1 MKPEISLLVLGMM
14 LLPTPTQGSASLR
27 LNAFERA
34 KRRQLQNVAESLGLD
49 PSVIESDPQHVHS
62 SEWTFVEVRVRQGRK
77 TTLSLVG
84 FCLLALS
91 LILHSNVLSN
101 QVTCPSV
108 RHGPRTWKCPC
119 SKERDPCA
127 QWYVILAV
135 TTTTARM
142 KYLDETSLRHRKP
155 NREPVLIAQTKCV

>member
-77 TTLSLVG
+77 TTFSLLG
-84 FCLLALS
+84 CCFLALS
-91 LILHSNVLSN
+91 FIIHSNVLSK
-101 QVTCPSV
+101 QVTCAGN
-108 RHGPRTWKCPC
+108 GPRTWKCPC

-142 KYLDETSLRHRKP
+142 KHLDEPSHRHRKT
-155 NREPVLIAQTKCV
+155 NRELVQIARSCKIL